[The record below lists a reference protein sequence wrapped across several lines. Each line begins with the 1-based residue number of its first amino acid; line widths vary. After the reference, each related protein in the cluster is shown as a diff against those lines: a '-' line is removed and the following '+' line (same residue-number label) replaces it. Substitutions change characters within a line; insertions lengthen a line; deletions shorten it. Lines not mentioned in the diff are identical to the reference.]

1 MSQQHS
7 FISYIKNKH
16 SFEITIFGLNVTAS
30 WRVNFRQY
38 FRMIVLDPV
47 LTVGYLTALKIA
59 KTKLT
64 ISNTLIKLTIKP
76 TLALSVKKIKFTM
89 VMKQAIKFT
98 YSLVIPKTTFAII
111 MRTLEKIGTL
121 ALKIPKTKLTA
132 TMIIA
137 KFYKLWEHDNKAL
150 WEMDNVTLADL
161 DYLLS

>member
-16 SFEITIFGLNVTAS
+16 SFELTIFGLNVS
-30 WRVNFRQY
+30 VSYRINFRQY
-38 FRMIVLDPV
+38 FRMTILDPI
-47 LTVGYLTALKIA
+47 LTVGYTTVLKIA

-64 ISNTLIKLTIKP
+64 ISNSLIKLILRP
-76 TLALSVKKIKFTM
+76 TLALSLKKTKFVF

-98 YSLVIPKTTFAII
+98 NNFIVPKTTFSTV
-111 MRTLEKIGTL
+111 MQTLIKIGTL

-132 TMIIA
+132 TAILA

-161 DYLLS
+161 DYSSL

>member
-16 SFEITIFGLNVTAS
+16 SFELTIFGLNVS
-30 WRVNFRQY
+30 VNYRINFRQY
-38 FRMIVLDPV
+38 FRMTVLDPI
-47 LTVGYLTALKIA
+47 LTVGYTTVLKIA

-98 YSLVIPKTTFAII
+98 YSLVIPKTTFSMI
-111 MRTLEKIGTL
+111 MRILEKIGTL
-121 ALKIPKTKLTA
+121 ALKIPKTKLMA
-132 TMIIA
+132 TMLLA
-137 KFYKLWEHDNKAL
+137 RFYALWEYDNKAL

-161 DYLLS
+161 DYTSL